1 MQNWDLDTELNVLVL
16 AGTHSTRE
24 TEEVIG

>member
-1 MQNWDLDTELNVLVL
+1 MQNWDPDTEQNVLVL

-24 TEEVIG
+24 TKEVIG